1 MKKFKR
7 ALPSKCRTIPPDT
20 LVLAILCDFK
30 GRSDREIVRYI
41 VHRLKE
47 LTGENEN
54 SYRNYMRMLEILS
67 TNRSLEQ
74 MIEEEEAMLSQVDQT
89 RLPSFRIGM
98 RQGIVQGKVEGR
110 VEGRVEGQVRM
121 LNRLL
126 EHRFGALPQWATEK
140 LTGASEQELNAWS
153 DAILTAPTLESVLNL

>member
-1 MKKFKR
+1 
-7 ALPSKCRTIPPDT
+7 
-20 LVLAILCDFK
+20 
-30 GRSDREIVRYI
+30 
-41 VHRLKE
+41 
-47 LTGENEN
+47 
-54 SYRNYMRMLEILS
+54 MLEILS

-74 MIEEEEAMLSQVDQT
+74 MIEEEEAMLSQVDQK

-121 LNRLL
+121 LHRLL

-140 LTGASEQELNAWS
+140 LTCATEQELSAWS
-153 DAILTAPTLESVLNL
+153 DSILTAPALDAVFNTGSVL

>member
-110 VEGRVEGQVRM
+110 VEGQVRM

-126 EHRFGALPQWATEK
+126 EHRFGAMPQWAIEK
-140 LTGASEQELNAWS
+140 LTCATEQELSA
-153 DAILTAPTLESVLNL
+153 